1 MLVFCQVSCVLPPSN
16 PLVPCNAITIPLV
29 NLTPW
34 QEVHSSHS
42 SHIKTPVSPYNYHH
56 SPVYSPTVTPAPAPA
71 PPYSPISS
79 LFPGSRYRKLGSL
92 PSRHRFNVNINY
104 GK

>member
-1 MLVFCQVSCVLPPSN
+1 MIIQSVTLSIILPSLSPSN

-56 SPVYSPTVTPAPAPA
+56 SPRYSASPA

-79 LFPGSRYRKLGSL
+79 LFPSSSYRKLSSL
-92 PSRHRFNVNINY
+92 PARPRFNINLNY

>member
-1 MLVFCQVSCVLPPSN
+1 MICQQFCDLPSN
-16 PLVPCNAITIPLV
+16 PLVPCNAITIPVV

-56 SPVYSPTVTPAPAPA
+56 SPVYSPAVTPAPAPA
-71 PPYSPISS
+71 PGPPYSPISS